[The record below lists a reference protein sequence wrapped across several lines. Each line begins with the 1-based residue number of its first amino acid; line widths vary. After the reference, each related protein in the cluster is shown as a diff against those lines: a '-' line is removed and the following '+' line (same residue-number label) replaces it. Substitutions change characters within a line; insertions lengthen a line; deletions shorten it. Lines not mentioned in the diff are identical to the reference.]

1 VDVRDAPAGAVMG
14 ELWRLMDSQAW
25 DSLNGV
31 LDPDLQVEF
40 VHTGE
45 TFGREAYVA
54 LNRDYPGAWR
64 TEIVELVADASRAA
78 ARVRVTDG
86 SETHYVA
93 SFGTIE
99 GGLITKLVEVW
110 VESGVDVPTD
120 RRPDRV

>member
-1 VDVRDAPAGAVMG
+1 MNAREASAGAVMS
-14 ELWRLMDSQAW
+14 ELWGMMDSQEW
-25 DSLNGV
+25 DSLGRV
-31 LDPDLQVEF
+31 LDPDLRVEY

-45 TFGREAYVA
+45 TFGRDAYMA

-64 TEIVELVADASRAA
+64 TEIVELVADASHAA

-110 VESGVDVPTD
+110 AESGVDVPAA
-120 RRPDRV
+120 RRPDSV